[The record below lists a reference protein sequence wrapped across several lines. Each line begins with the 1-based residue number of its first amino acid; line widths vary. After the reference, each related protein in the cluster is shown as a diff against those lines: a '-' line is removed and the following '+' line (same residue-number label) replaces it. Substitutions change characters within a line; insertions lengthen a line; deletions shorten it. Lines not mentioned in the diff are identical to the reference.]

1 MKEVTNTNS
10 DKVAP
15 AAASAATEQATTL
28 SQHVFADPRD
38 FLKTIQDNFQEM
50 SHDHRAISEADLKTD
65 MKTGSTEQIRAAAT
79 IAEQH
84 FSDLD
89 RISDVQRDKPGI
101 NKDDISFATD
111 MNDHNILG
119 DALNQGGLDAMGALS
134 GFVVGAASTLTGV
147 DELTTGVTLFGSAS
161 AGAILPAIWIGSGAL
176 ALGVG
181 GYAAYLGATEYSRMN
196 QQSNADAA
204 KFKSWM

>member
-1 MKEVTNTNS
+1 MNEATSTTT

-15 AAASAATEQATTL
+15 AGASAATEQATNL

-38 FLKTIQDNFQEM
+38 FLKTIQDNFKEM
-50 SHDHRAISEADLKTD
+50 SHGHKAISEDDLKTD
-65 MKTGSTEQIRAAAT
+65 MKLGNTEQIRAAAT

-89 RISDVQRDKPGI
+89 RISDVQRDKSGI

-111 MNDHNILG
+111 LNNHNISG
-119 DALNQGGLDAMGALS
+119 RAVSQGLLDAMGS
-134 GFVVGAASTLTGV
+134 VTGFVVGAAGIFTGV
-147 DELTTGVTLFGSAS
+147 DEAATGVTLFGAAS
-161 AGAILPAIWIGSGAL
+161 AGALLPAMWIGAGAV
-176 ALGVG
+176 AVGMG
-181 GYAAYLGATEYSRMN
+181 GYAAYESATVYSRLN
-196 QQSNADAA
+196 TQSNEDAA

>member
-1 MKEVTNTNS
+1 MKEATNTNT

-15 AAASAATEQATTL
+15 AGASAATEQATNL

-38 FLKTIQDNFQEM
+38 FLKIIQDNFKEM
-50 SHDHRAISEADLKTD
+50 SHGHNAISEDDLKAD
-65 MKTGSTEQIRAAAT
+65 MTMGSTEQIRAAAT

-89 RISDVQRDKPGI
+89 RISDVQRDNSGI

-111 MNDHNILG
+111 MNNHTIAG
-119 DALNQGGLDAMGALS
+119 RALNQGLLDAVDAVS
-134 GFVVGAASTLTGV
+134 GFVAGAAATMAGFDEAATGLTLSGAASAGV
-147 DELTTGVTLFGSAS
+147 L
-161 AGAILPAIWIGSGAL
+161 LPAMWIGSGAL
-176 ALGVG
+176 AVG
-181 GYAAYLGATEYSRMN
+181 MGGFAAYEGATVYSRMN
-196 QQSNADAA
+196 KQANADAA